1 MSFLTHPGQR
11 DRDMKCG
18 AEDKRHSKSGNNKP
32 EMLPLPH
39 LPQDAARAAF
49 PVDLLNL
56 AQETRWRALIQVHVR
71 LHLLESTDQH
81 RLSARED

>member
-1 MSFLTHPGQR
+1 MSREPGKQAR
-11 DRDMKCG
+11 KPGPD
-18 AEDKRHSKSGNNKP
+18 P

-71 LHLLESTDQH
+71 LHL
-81 RLSARED
+81 